1 MIRRGLIAF
10 ALLAA
15 LVGPTA
21 CDEEIKEVGSPCG
34 EAVEEACT
42 FSPAGAC
49 ILSWP
54 EGYCTEIQ
62 CNVGSCPAGSRC
74 VRGVTFVDVPF
85 DAFCL
90 RTCNSDLDC
99 RDGYRCTDVSEPEK
113 ICAPLTP

>member
-1 MIRRGLIAF
+1 MIRRLFIAF
-10 ALLAA
+10 ALLCAA
-15 LVGPTA
+15 A
-21 CDEEIKEVGSPCG
+21 CDGEEIKEVGSPCG
-34 EAVEEACT
+34 EAVAEGCD
-42 FSPAGAC
+42 FSPSAAC

-90 RTCNSDLDC
+90 RTCTSDVDC

-113 ICAPLTP
+113 ICAPITP